1 MMMMMMMMKTEGMIR
16 VNPKDLRFTQDS
28 IAVYFQSPHKRI
40 DDTVDMIVSK
50 KLSPKRFP
58 MLSVVRYQGILW
70 SLDNRRLWVF
80 RKAQVEKIT
89 VLLDPDFESHP
100 RIVNLKSDR
109 SLIARWSHENYFP
122 SVRGK
127 VRKYRQK
134 LQLPAA
140 APIGFL
146 DSENRPILTP
156 VSTSLRSPDAACCS
170 ASHTVIE
177 IDEHRQTPSSCRQV
191 RLDAEIARQTVDSE
205 QAADGG
211 MLADRQQLPRTT
223 RCFPGTDPAPDSE
236 HLDKKGRNGSL
247 DDIFPAFQR
256 PCQVAP
262 TTLAGDE
269 LTEAIKEPQ
278 FHSTATPP
286 AASPPRHVC
295 LEVATFN
302 VHSAAP
308 FQHESMGSKA
318 TVQDRNYTGAAT
330 REGTEIPKL
339 GAEGQI
345 PSPDSEEDH
354 IPNAGT
360 QVRCGTLF
368 GFFYWLIS
376 FCFKDLWN

>member
-1 MMMMMMMMKTEGMIR
+1 
-16 VNPKDLRFTQDS
+16 
-28 IAVYFQSPHKRI
+28 
-40 DDTVDMIVSK
+40 
-50 KLSPKRFP
+50 
-58 MLSVVRYQGILW
+58 
-70 SLDNRRLWVF
+70 
-80 RKAQVEKIT
+80 
-89 VLLDPDFESHP
+89 
-100 RIVNLKSDR
+100 
-109 SLIARWSHENYFP
+109 
-122 SVRGK
+122 
-127 VRKYRQK
+127 
-134 LQLPAA
+134 
-140 APIGFL
+140 
-146 DSENRPILTP
+146 
-156 VSTSLRSPDAACCS
+156 
-170 ASHTVIE
+170 
-177 IDEHRQTPSSCRQV
+177 
-191 RLDAEIARQTVDSE
+191 
-205 QAADGG
+205 
-211 MLADRQQLPRTT
+211 
-223 RCFPGTDPAPDSE
+223 
-236 HLDKKGRNGSL
+236 
-247 DDIFPAFQR
+247 
-256 PCQVAP
+256 VAP